1 MVSFRTACMW
11 SCWLIF
17 LGNICNVNKHARL
30 PSYHTANAGDNPLP
44 SHPLS
49 PLFPSLSPLPYI
61 RRGCGGDVSRQTFSW
76 TLYRL
81 TQTLAILDE
90 FPECFSDSPGFC
102 NLVEHEIHVTKD
114 FKPKRLRAYRVPES
128 IKPEVERQINDMLK
142 LVIYISNINRQQT
155 ETSIHHSRRPRG
167 QLLRH
172 VLRFP
177 FIRCG
182 GTGTRDSRPLQDD
195 IKDLSSLHPVT
206 VPNCMTCLAL
216 VMTLFML
223 RRVRNCQRYYY
234 YYNL

>member
-167 QLLRH
+167 QLLRDA
-172 VLRFP
+172 LRLP
-177 FIRCG
+177 CIRCG
-182 GTGTRDSRPLQDD
+182 GPKGMEPAAGAFTDTRDSRPLQDG

-206 VPNCMTCLAL
+206 IPNCLPRRAL
-216 VMTLFML
+216 VIIII
-223 RRVRNCQRYYY
+223 R
-234 YYNL
+234 